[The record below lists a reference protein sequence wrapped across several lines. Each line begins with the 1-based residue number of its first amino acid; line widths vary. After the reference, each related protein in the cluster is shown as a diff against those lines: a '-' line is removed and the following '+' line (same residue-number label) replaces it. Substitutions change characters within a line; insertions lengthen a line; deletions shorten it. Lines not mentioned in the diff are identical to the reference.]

1 MGGLFFNVN
10 VGRMMWIWPSM
21 ITSITKSRLDLQLL
35 AIEITPMVAKD
46 PGMIVETTTTAP
58 SLVPGLLEGVIEGDM
73 RGAIAVIGAIVQG
86 EVAVGVVKDIEI
98 EDLEAEVMVEMIDI
112 EAVETIEIEDIVGVE
127 AGGEVE
133 VVVWKEIIETVIE
146 TETIETWADLRVLIG
161 QIKSNVEVFLLRKI
175 ISGGIRVS
183 DNCKEYPVE
192 CNVAAVEGCV

>member
-1 MGGLFFNVN
+1 VGGLFFNVN

-73 RGAIAVIGAIVQG
+73 RGAIAVIEAIVQG

-98 EDLEAEVMVEMIDI
+98 EDLEAEVMVEMRDI
-112 EAVETIEIEDIVGVE
+112 EAVETIEIEAIVGVE

-133 VVVWKEIIETVIE
+133 VVVWKEIIETIE
-146 TETIETWADLRVLIG
+146 TEIIETWADLKVLIG